1 MADYAETAK
10 GVLAAIGGAG
20 NVTHATHCVTRLRFN
35 VRDKEQV
42 DREAVKDVPGVLGEQ
57 FSGEQYQVIIGA
69 TVAKVYE
76 EVCASMRIWM
86 AKRSQLALGAL
97 ALRFSMACRGLL
109 YPCFRQLSQPVF

>member
-42 DREAVKDVPGVLGEQ
+42 DREAAKDVPGVLGEQ

-76 EVCASMRIWM
+76 EVCAQGGFQQQAAIDENLDGE
-86 AKRSQLALGAL
+86 KSQLALGAWL
-97 ALRFSMACRGLL
+97 
-109 YPCFRQLSQPVF
+109 

>member
-42 DREAVKDVPGVLGEQ
+42 DREAVKDVPGVLGE
-57 FSGEQYQVIIGA
+57 
-69 TVAKVYE
+69 
-76 EVCASMRIWM
+76 
-86 AKRSQLALGAL
+86 
-97 ALRFSMACRGLL
+97 
-109 YPCFRQLSQPVF
+109 